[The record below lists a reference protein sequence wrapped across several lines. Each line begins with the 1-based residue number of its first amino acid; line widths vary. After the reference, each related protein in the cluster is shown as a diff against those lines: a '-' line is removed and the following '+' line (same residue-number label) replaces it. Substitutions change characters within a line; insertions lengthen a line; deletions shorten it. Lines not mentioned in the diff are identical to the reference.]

1 MKKLKVKKMRS
12 FLVKRNHTVRTME
25 VLADLGIEK
34 YDHRILWAA
43 SSDEAGKNESTW
55 QFDVRLNDEEL
66 GKLMHD
72 LKEYKVEVL
81 AYLWTK

>member
-1 MKKLKVKKMRS
+1 MRRPEVRKMRS
-12 FLVKRNHTVRTME
+12 FLVKRNHSVRTME
-25 VLADLGIEK
+25 VLEDLGFKK

-55 QFDVRLNDEEL
+55 QFDVKLNNEEL

-72 LKEYKVEVL
+72 LKDYKVEVL